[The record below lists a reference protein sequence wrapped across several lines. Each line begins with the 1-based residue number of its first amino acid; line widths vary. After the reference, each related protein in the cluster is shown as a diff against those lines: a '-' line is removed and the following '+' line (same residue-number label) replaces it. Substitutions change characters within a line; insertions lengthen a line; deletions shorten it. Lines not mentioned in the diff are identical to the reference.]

1 MAVKTER
8 EKRMLVMLLAMFS
21 LFGYYH
27 LRITGGA
34 GANMI
39 NDIFSGDLTGETA
52 AVDALIRPYQVVKTK
67 LKEDIESHKKDIQ
80 MDRQYVAETGGA
92 AVLTEQLAEKEGVLE
107 TTKQQLIDQ
116 KVITAQLLSQ
126 LVPKSDT
133 MAESSSMRAD
143 IAQLATALN
152 LEILETTPVRDVEQ
166 IGIVET
172 AALTDATGNR
182 VKYIDGAPV
191 ISYIDA
197 KQIHQL
203 QEIQMVEYK
212 IKGRAVSFFVFLESI
227 KELPWSLFVVSMDVS
242 VPESNTNELVTPEM
256 TVVLA
261 Y

>member
-8 EKRMLVMLLAMFS
+8 EKRMLVMLLAMFL

-27 LRITGGA
+27 LCITGGA
-34 GANMI
+34 GANLL
-39 NDIFSGDLTGETA
+39 NDVFSGDITGETA
-52 AVDALIRPYQVVKTK
+52 AVDALIRPYQVVK
-67 LKEDIESHKKDIQ
+67 KELEEEIESHKEDIQ
-80 MDRQYVAETGGA
+80 MDLQYVVESGGA
-92 AVLTEQLAEKEGVLE
+92 ALLTKQLAEKEGVLE
-107 TTKQQLIDQ
+107 STKQQLKDQ
-116 KVITAQLLSQ
+116 KVITTQLLSQ

-133 MAESSSMRAD
+133 MAESSSMRAE

-166 IGIVET
+166 IGIIET

-182 VKYIDGAPV
+182 IKYIDGAPV

-203 QEIQMVEYK
+203 QEIQMLEYK
-212 IKGRAVSFFVFLESI
+212 MQGKAVSFFVFLESI
-227 KELPWSLFVVSMDVS
+227 IELPWSLFVVSMDVS
-242 VPESNTNELVTPEM
+242 VPKSNTNELVTLEM